1 MAKAVKKLTNCDIAI
16 GTTAGIGRGGISVVT
31 DELEITTTTN
41 VNADLRENNSFDLL
55 KRQESGIKKA
65 IEIILLLLN
74 NDFKKLESIENIE
87 IIKK

>member
-1 MAKAVKKLTNCDIAI
+1 MWYSYWNN
-16 GTTAGIGRGGISVVT
+16 GRGGISVVT

>member
-41 VNADLRENNSFDLL
+41 INADLRENNSFDLL
-55 KRQESGIKKA
+55 KRQENGIKKA

-74 NDFKKLESIENIE
+74 NDFEKLESIENIE

>member
-31 DELEITTTTN
+31 DEVEITTTTN
-41 VNADLRENNSFDLL
+41 VNADLRENNSLDLL

-74 NDFKKLESIENIE
+74 NDFEKLESIENIE